1 MKHTFKYILFIS
13 ALFSFSM
20 TSYAQDVRDTYHNEG
35 KGVATGKQVSGPN
48 DDGSYTIT
56 LETFATGESVSI
68 TQSLPADIV
77 LVLDLSQSMTYDYGS
92 STNYTPRASS
102 SYSYQNYGN
111 NQYYY
116 QHTDGEYY
124 QVSRGYY
131 ETDGTGNNATRHYYL
146 TFEAN
151 GTTYYLYGNTVT
163 TERPSE
169 PSGTYNQ
176 RQRQWQNTGETIWTG
191 VLYNQTTTNIS
202 RLQALQTAVDS
213 FLEVIYHNDI
223 YEDET
228 NSKLRGEPLGN
239 KLSIVTYGGPQGNTN
254 VTRINSG
261 LTPVSNA
268 DRSKN
273 TSMITDLLA
282 LTNSSIN
289 NSQHYGT
296 YSDEGM
302 VLANSVLDGISAE
315 RKENSSRTVVLF
327 TDGAPG
333 SGPGWTTGNGKT
345 NSSQTSNRTIA
356 AALTAKSTHEATV
369 FTVVLGGIAN
379 QDMDH
384 YLQYTSSNY
393 PEAESLTIP
402 HDAGEKTTYALEA
415 GDDLEGVFT
424 TIASQSGGSSQSIPA
439 SSQVRDVVSSSFNL
453 PEGFNANSVTV
464 YTVDVK
470 PSGQEFYGPDDSDY
484 AQHKHPLTVVTSQT
498 GEGEANADYLTN
510 EEKVLLVIGS
520 DRISVEGFDYS
531 KGDGDELGSGNWV
544 GPRISGSQ
552 STFYGK
558 KLVIEFNIEPETD
571 ATGGD
576 ATNTNAAG
584 SGVYVLRDGQY
595 VSVNDY
601 EPPHTD
607 LPTVIKISKKGLR
620 RGESA
625 TFQIVRYRPIGW
637 NEDDPADISNYQ
649 WTVVGKPMPDP
660 DTQEDFSKVI
670 LTNKKGDENTE
681 IVKTLM
687 ALDPSWIYEVYE
699 DDWAWSYT
707 YDGSVSMTTSD
718 VEVNPFR
725 FTNSKNEEAVK
736 HAEAVSI
743 NHFANG
749 TLEASVE
756 NIKSNETFDTN

>member
-20 TSYAQDVRDTYHNEG
+20 TSFAQDVRDTYHNEG
-35 KGVATGKQVSGPN
+35 KGVATDKNVSGPN
-48 DDGSYTIT
+48 NDGSYTIT

-77 LVLDLSQSMTYDYGS
+77 LVLDLSQSMTEDYGS
-92 STNYTPRASS
+92 SYTQRASQAYTPNQINSNE
-102 SYSYQNYGN
+102 YYYKDGENYYRVRRGGN
-111 NQYYY
+111 NNNNRFIYADVNNNNQWNSG
-116 QHTDGEYY
+116 TDIQLG
-124 QVSRGYY
+124 S
-131 ETDGTGNNATRHYYL
+131 TGNN
-146 TFEAN
+146 N
-151 GTTYYLYGNTVT
+151 
-163 TERPSE
+163 
-169 PSGTYNQ
+169 NQ
-176 RQRQWQNTGETIWTG
+176 TWEG
-191 VLYNQTTTNIS
+191 VLYVATSQS
-202 RLQALQTAVDS
+202 RLEALQTAVES
-213 FLEVIYHNDI
+213 FVEVVYHNDN
-223 YEDET
+223 YEDDT
-228 NSKLRGEPLGN
+228 FSKLREEPLGN
-239 KLSIVTYGGPQGNTN
+239 KISIVTYGGPQGNTN
-254 VTRINSG
+254 VTRINSD
-261 LTPVSNA
+261 LTAVSNA

-273 TSMITDLLA
+273 TSMISDLLA
-282 LTNSSIN
+282 LTDNSIN
-289 NSQHYGT
+289 NTQHHGT

-302 VLANSVLDGISAE
+302 VLANSVLNGISAE
-315 RKENSSRTVVLF
+315 RKEESSRTVVLF

-333 SGPGWTTGNGKT
+333 SGPGWTTGNGT
-345 NSSQTSNRTIA
+345 TASIPTSNRTIA

-379 QDMDH
+379 DDMRD

-402 HDAGEKTTYALEA
+402 HDAGEKNTYALEA

-484 AQHKHPLTVVTSQT
+484 AQHKHTLTVVTGQT

-510 EEKVLLVIGS
+510 EDKVLLVIGS

-558 KLVIEFNIEPETD
+558 KLVIEFNIVPETD

-625 TFQIVRYRPIGW
+625 TFQIVRYRPVGW
-637 NEDDPADISNYQ
+637 NEDDPSDISGYQ

-660 DTQEDFSKVI
+660 ATQEDFSKVI
-670 LTNKKGDENTE
+670 LTNKNGNENTE

-743 NHFANG
+743 NHFANETIG
-749 TLEASVE
+749 LDSRVE

>member
-13 ALFSFSM
+13 ALFSFCM

-35 KGVATGKQVSGPN
+35 KGVATDKQVSGPN

-68 TQSLPADIV
+68 TKSLPADIV
-77 LVLDLSQSMTYDYGS
+77 LVLDLSQSMTENYGS
-92 STNYTPRASS
+92 SYTQQASQAYTPNQINSNE
-102 SYSYQNYGN
+102 YYYKDGENYYRVRRGGN
-111 NQYYY
+111 NNNNRFIYADVNNNSQWNSG
-116 QHTDGEYY
+116 TDIRLG
-124 QVSRGYY
+124 
-131 ETDGTGNNATRHYYL
+131 DTGNNNNPTW
-146 TFEAN
+146 E
-151 GTTYYLYGNTVT
+151 GILYVVT
-163 TERPSE
+163 
-169 PSGTYNQ
+169 
-176 RQRQWQNTGETIWTG
+176 
-191 VLYNQTTTNIS
+191 S
-202 RLQALQTAVDS
+202 RLQALQSAVES
-213 FLEVIYHNDI
+213 FLEVIYHNDN

-228 NSKLRGEPLGN
+228 YSKLRGEPLSN
-239 KLSIVTYGGPQGNTN
+239 KLSIVTFGGPQGNNN
-254 VTRINSG
+254 VTRISSD
-261 LTPVSNA
+261 LTAVTNA

-273 TSMITDLLA
+273 TSMISDLLA
-282 LTNSSIN
+282 LTNNGIN

-302 VLANSVLDGISAE
+302 LLANNVLGNISTE
-315 RKENSSRTVVLF
+315 RKEESSRTVVLF

-333 SGPGWTTGNGKT
+333 SGPGWTTGTAAT
-345 NSSQTSNRTIA
+345 NSAPTSNRTIA

-369 FTVVLGGIAN
+369 YTVVVGGIAN
-379 QDMDH
+379 EEMGH

-393 PEAESLTIP
+393 PEAESLTLP
-402 HDAGEKTTYALEA
+402 HAGEDKGYALDAEE
-415 GDDLEGVFT
+415 DMEGVFT

-439 SSQVRDVVSSSFNL
+439 TSQVRDVVSSSFNL

-470 PSGQEFYGPDDSDY
+470 PSGQEFYSTTDSDY
-484 AQHKHPLTVVTSQT
+484 AQHKHTLTVVTGQT

-520 DRISVEGFDYS
+520 DRLSVEGFDYS
-531 KGDGDELGSGNWV
+531 KGDGDILGSGNWV

-558 KLVIEFNIEPETD
+558 KLVIEFNIVPETD

-584 SGVYVLRDGQY
+584 SGVYVIGEDGQY
-595 VSVNDY
+595 HSVNDY

-607 LPTVIKISKKGLR
+607 LPTIIKISKKGLR

-625 TFQIVRYRPIGW
+625 TFQIVKYRPIGY
-637 NEDDPADISNYQ
+637 NESNPSDISNYQ

-660 DTQEDFSKVI
+660 ATQEDFSKVI
-670 LTNKKGDENTE
+670 LTNKNGDENTE
-681 IVKTLM
+681 ITKTLM

-743 NHFANG
+743 NHFANETIG
-749 TLEASVE
+749 LDSRVE

>member
-20 TSYAQDVRDTYHNEG
+20 TSFAQDVRDTYHNEG
-35 KGVATGKQVSGPN
+35 KGVATDKNVSGPN
-48 DDGSYTIT
+48 NDGSYTIT

-77 LVLDLSQSMTYDYGS
+77 LVLDLSQSMTEDYGS
-92 STNYTPRASS
+92 SYTQRASQAYTPNQINSNE
-102 SYSYQNYGN
+102 YYYKDGENYYRVRRGGN
-111 NQYYY
+111 NNNNRFIYADVNNNNQWNSG
-116 QHTDGEYY
+116 TDIQLG
-124 QVSRGYY
+124 S
-131 ETDGTGNNATRHYYL
+131 TGNN
-146 TFEAN
+146 N
-151 GTTYYLYGNTVT
+151 
-163 TERPSE
+163 
-169 PSGTYNQ
+169 NQ
-176 RQRQWQNTGETIWTG
+176 TWEG
-191 VLYNQTTTNIS
+191 VLYVATSQS
-202 RLQALQTAVDS
+202 RLEALQTAVES
-213 FLEVIYHNDI
+213 FVEVVYHNDN
-223 YEDET
+223 YEDDT
-228 NSKLRGEPLGN
+228 FSKLREEPLGN
-239 KLSIVTYGGPQGNTN
+239 KISIVTYGGPQGNTN
-254 VTRINSG
+254 VTRINSD
-261 LTPVSNA
+261 LTAVSNA

-273 TSMITDLLA
+273 TSMISDLLA
-282 LTNSSIN
+282 LTDNSIN
-289 NSQHYGT
+289 NTQHHGT

-302 VLANSVLDGISAE
+302 VLANSVLNGISAE
-315 RKENSSRTVVLF
+315 RKEESSRTVVLF

-333 SGPGWTTGNGKT
+333 SGPGWTTGNGT
-345 NSSQTSNRTIA
+345 TASIPTSNRTIA

-379 QDMDH
+379 DDMRD

-402 HDAGEKTTYALEA
+402 HDAGEKNTYALEA

-484 AQHKHPLTVVTSQT
+484 AQHKHTLTVVTGQT

-510 EEKVLLVIGS
+510 EDKVLLVIGS

-558 KLVIEFNIEPETD
+558 KLVIEFNIVPETD

-625 TFQIVRYRPIGW
+625 TFQIVRYRPVGW
-637 NEDDPADISNYQ
+637 NEDDPSDISGYQ
-649 WTVVGKPMPDP
+649 WTVVGKPMQDP
-660 DTQEDFSKVI
+660 ATQEDFSKVI
-670 LTNKKGDENTE
+670 LTNKNGNENTE

-743 NHFANG
+743 NHFANETIG
-749 TLEASVE
+749 LDSRVE

>member
-20 TSYAQDVRDTYHNEG
+20 TSFAQDVRDTYHNEG
-35 KGVATGKQVSGPN
+35 KGVATDKNVSGPN
-48 DDGSYTIT
+48 NDGSYTIT

-77 LVLDLSQSMTYDYGS
+77 LVLDLSQSMTEDYGS
-92 STNYTPRASS
+92 SYTQRASQAYTPNQINSNE
-102 SYSYQNYGN
+102 YYYKDGENYYRVRRGGN
-111 NQYYY
+111 NNNNRFIYADVNNNNQWNSGIDI
-116 QHTDGEYY
+116 QLG
-124 QVSRGYY
+124 S
-131 ETDGTGNNATRHYYL
+131 TGNN
-146 TFEAN
+146 N
-151 GTTYYLYGNTVT
+151 
-163 TERPSE
+163 
-169 PSGTYNQ
+169 NQ
-176 RQRQWQNTGETIWTG
+176 TWEG
-191 VLYNQTTTNIS
+191 VLYVATSQS
-202 RLQALQTAVDS
+202 RLEALQTAVES
-213 FLEVIYHNDI
+213 FVEVIYHNDN
-223 YEDET
+223 YEDDT
-228 NSKLRGEPLGN
+228 FSKLREEPLGN
-239 KLSIVTYGGPQGNTN
+239 KISIVTYGGPQGNTN
-254 VTRINSG
+254 VTRINSD
-261 LTPVSNA
+261 LTAVSNA

-273 TSMITDLLA
+273 TSMISDLLA
-282 LTNSSIN
+282 LTDNSIN
-289 NSQHYGT
+289 NTQHHGT

-302 VLANSVLDGISAE
+302 VLANSVLNGISAE
-315 RKENSSRTVVLF
+315 RKEESSRTVVLF

-333 SGPGWTTGNGKT
+333 SGPGWTTGNGT
-345 NSSQTSNRTIA
+345 TASIPTSNRTIA

-379 QDMDH
+379 DDMRD

-402 HDAGEKTTYALEA
+402 HDAGEKNTYALEA

-484 AQHKHPLTVVTSQT
+484 THHKHTLTVVTGQT

-510 EEKVLLVIGS
+510 EDKVLLVIGS

-558 KLVIEFNIEPETD
+558 KLVIEFNIVPETD

-625 TFQIVRYRPIGW
+625 TFQIVRYRPVGW
-637 NEDDPADISNYQ
+637 NEDDPSDISGYQ

-660 DTQEDFSKVI
+660 ATQEDFSKVI
-670 LTNKKGDENTE
+670 LTNKNGNENTE

-743 NHFANG
+743 NHFANETIG
-749 TLEASVE
+749 LDSRVE

>member
-1 MKHTFKYILFIS
+1 
-13 ALFSFSM
+13 
-20 TSYAQDVRDTYHNEG
+20 
-35 KGVATGKQVSGPN
+35 
-48 DDGSYTIT
+48 
-56 LETFATGESVSI
+56 
-68 TQSLPADIV
+68 
-77 LVLDLSQSMTYDYGS
+77 
-92 STNYTPRASS
+92 
-102 SYSYQNYGN
+102 
-111 NQYYY
+111 
-116 QHTDGEYY
+116 
-124 QVSRGYY
+124 
-131 ETDGTGNNATRHYYL
+131 
-146 TFEAN
+146 
-151 GTTYYLYGNTVT
+151 
-163 TERPSE
+163 
-169 PSGTYNQ
+169 
-176 RQRQWQNTGETIWTG
+176 
-191 VLYNQTTTNIS
+191 
-202 RLQALQTAVDS
+202 
-213 FLEVIYHNDI
+213 
-223 YEDET
+223 
-228 NSKLRGEPLGN
+228 
-239 KLSIVTYGGPQGNTN
+239 
-254 VTRINSG
+254 
-261 LTPVSNA
+261 
-268 DRSKN
+268 
-273 TSMITDLLA
+273 MI
-282 LTNSSIN
+282 
-289 NSQHYGT
+289 
-296 YSDEGM
+296 
-302 VLANSVLDGISAE
+302 
-315 RKENSSRTVVLF
+315 
-327 TDGAPG
+327 
-333 SGPGWTTGNGKT
+333 
-345 NSSQTSNRTIA
+345 
-356 AALTAKSTHEATV
+356 AKSTHEATV

-379 QDMDH
+379 DDMRD

-484 AQHKHPLTVVTSQT
+484 AQHKHTLTVVTGQT

-510 EEKVLLVIGS
+510 EDKVLLGIGL

-558 KLVIEFNIEPETD
+558 KLVIEFNIVPETD

-625 TFQIVRYRPIGW
+625 TFQIVRYRPIRW
-637 NEDDPADISNYQ
+637 NEDDPSDISGYQ

-660 DTQEDFSKVI
+660 ATQEDFSKVI
-670 LTNKKGDENTE
+670 LTNKNGDENTE

-743 NHFANG
+743 NHFANETIG
-749 TLEASVE
+749 LESRVE

>member
-20 TSYAQDVRDTYHNEG
+20 TSFAQDVRDTYHNEG
-35 KGVATGKQVSGPN
+35 KGVATDKKVSGPN
-48 DDGSYTIT
+48 NDGSYTIT

-77 LVLDLSQSMTYDYGS
+77 LVLDLSQSMTDNYGS
-92 STNYTPRASS
+92 SYTPRASQPYTPS
-102 SYSYQNYGN
+102 QINSNEYYYKDGENYYRVRRGGN
-111 NQYYY
+111 NNNNRFIYADVNNNSQWNNGIDI
-116 QHTDGEYY
+116 QLG
-124 QVSRGYY
+124 S
-131 ETDGTGNNATRHYYL
+131 TGNN
-146 TFEAN
+146 N
-151 GTTYYLYGNTVT
+151 
-163 TERPSE
+163 
-169 PSGTYNQ
+169 NQ
-176 RQRQWQNTGETIWTG
+176 TWEG
-191 VLYNQTTTNIS
+191 VLYVVTSQS
-202 RLQALQTAVDS
+202 RLEALQTAVES
-213 FLEVIYHNDI
+213 FVEVIYHNDN
-223 YEDET
+223 YEDDT
-228 NSKLRGEPLGN
+228 FSKLREEPLGN
-239 KLSIVTYGGPQGNTN
+239 KISIVTYGGPQGNTN
-254 VTRINSG
+254 VTRINSD
-261 LTPVSNA
+261 LTAVSNA

-273 TSMITDLLA
+273 TSMISDLLA
-282 LTNSSIN
+282 LTDNSIN
-289 NSQHYGT
+289 NTQHHGT

-302 VLANSVLDGISAE
+302 VLANSVLNGISSE

-333 SGPGWTTGNGKT
+333 SGPGWTTGNGAT
-345 NSSQTSNRTIA
+345 ASIPTSNRTIA

-379 QDMDH
+379 DDMRD

-402 HDAGEKTTYALEA
+402 HDAGEKNTYALEA

-470 PSGQEFYGPDDSDY
+470 PSGQEFYGPDDSEY
-484 AQHKHPLTVVTSQT
+484 AQHKHTLTVVTGQT

-510 EEKVLLVIGS
+510 EDKVLLVIGS

-558 KLVIEFNIEPETD
+558 KLVIEFNIVPETD

-584 SGVYVLRDGQY
+584 SGVYVLKDGQY

-637 NEDDPADISNYQ
+637 NEDDPTDISNYQ

-670 LTNKKGDENTE
+670 LTNKNGNENTE

-743 NHFANG
+743 NHFANETIG
-749 TLEASVE
+749 LESRVE